1 MWKFLTK
8 FSRLIK
14 EAGNS
19 SFNQKSIFASN
30 FTPRAVQV
38 CALARKEADRF
49 NQKVCGPEHLLLG
62 LLKLGQGVAFNVLDK
77 MFETIGVDLETVR
90 LTVEKEAAL
99 LPKEAG
105 NASYTLALKEVL
117 NFAKQEVKALNH
129 TYVGT
134 EHLLLGLLREGNNAG
149 VCILKKAG
157 VEIEQARQ
165 EILTEL
171 DPKIEPPSIAQ

>member
-14 EAGNS
+14 EAGS
-19 SFNQKSIFASN
+19 SFFNQESIFASN

-38 CALARKEADRF
+38 CALARKEANRF

-62 LLKLGQGVAFNVLDK
+62 LLKLGQGVAFNVLNK
-77 MFETIGVDLETVR
+77 MFETIEVDLETVR

-105 NASYTLALKEVL
+105 NIPYTLALKEVL
-117 NFAKQEVKALNH
+117 NFAKQEAKALNH

-134 EHLLLGLLREGNNAG
+134 EHLLLGLLREGNNAA
-149 VCILKKAG
+149 CILRKAG

-171 DPKIEPPSIAQ
+171 DPKIEPPSIAP